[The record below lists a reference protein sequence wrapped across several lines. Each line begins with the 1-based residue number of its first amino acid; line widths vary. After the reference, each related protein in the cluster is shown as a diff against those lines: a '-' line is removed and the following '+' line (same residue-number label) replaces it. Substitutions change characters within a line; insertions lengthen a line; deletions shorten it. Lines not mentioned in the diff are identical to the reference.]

1 MNNDVLIKVQQ
12 IVADVLELDFE
23 EVSADSALVD
33 DLNAD
38 SLDVVDLSFSL
49 GKKLKIQIPQKSVIM
64 HAEEILGDLSK
75 VVENGCLTAL
85 GAELLQ
91 QCPNKYS
98 ADEAKE
104 GTPVSK
110 IYTETK
116 VIHWANLCKE
126 ILETEITG
134 DELIIKHLNQVL
146 TSQVA

>member
-1 MNNDVLIKVQQ
+1 MTNDVLIKVQQ
-12 IVADVLELDFE
+12 IIADVLELDLDE
-23 EVSADSALVD
+23 ISTDSALVD

-49 GKKLKIQIPQKSVIM
+49 GKKLKIQMPKKSVIM

-75 VVENGCLTAL
+75 VVENSRLTAL

-91 QCPNKYS
+91 QSPNKYS
-98 ADEAKE
+98 AEEAKE

-116 VIHWANLCKE
+116 VVHWANLCEE
-126 ILETEITG
+126 ILETEMTG
-134 DELIIKHLNQVL
+134 DELIIKRLNKVL

>member
-12 IVADVLELDFE
+12 IIADVLELDLE
-23 EVSADSALVD
+23 EIGTDSALVD

-49 GKKLKIQIPQKSVIM
+49 GKKLKIQMPKKSVIM

-75 VVENGCLTAL
+75 VVENSRLTAL

-91 QCPNKYS
+91 QSPNKYS

-116 VIHWANLCKE
+116 VVHWANLCEE
-126 ILETEITG
+126 ILETEMTG
-134 DELIIKHLNQVL
+134 DELIIKRLNNVI